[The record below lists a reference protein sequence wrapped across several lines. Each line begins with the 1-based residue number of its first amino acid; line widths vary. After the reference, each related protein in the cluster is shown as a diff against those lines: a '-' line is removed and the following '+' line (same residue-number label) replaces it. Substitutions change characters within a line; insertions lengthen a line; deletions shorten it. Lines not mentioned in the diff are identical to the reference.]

1 MNCSECGTQSSEGDV
16 FCRMCGLP
24 LNQTTPRSAPTPT
37 PSPAP
42 TYAPTSTPP
51 VSVYVQQA
59 AGVQRTSGLAV
70 ASLVLGII
78 GFSIL
83 AIIFGGVAIGQT
95 EKDPNLSGRGM
106 AVAGLV
112 LGIIEFIIELF
123 VVVFFLGLFSFL

>member
-1 MNCSECGTQSSEGDV
+1 
-16 FCRMCGLP
+16 MCGLA
-24 LNQTTPRSAPTPT
+24 LNQTTPSSVPI
-37 PSPAP
+37 
-42 TYAPTSTPP
+42 STPP

-59 AGVQRTSGLAV
+59 RAQRTSGLAV

-83 AIIFGGVAIGQT
+83 AIIFGGVAISQT
-95 EKDPNLSGRGM
+95 EKNPNVSGRGM

-123 VVVFFLGLFSFL
+123 VAVFFLGLFSFL

>member
-1 MNCSECGTQSSEGDV
+1 MNCSKCGTQSSEGDV

-24 LNQTTPRSAPTPT
+24 LNQTTPRS
-37 PSPAP
+37 AP

>member
-1 MNCSECGTQSSEGDV
+1 MNT
-16 FCRMCGLP
+16 L
-24 LNQTTPRSAPTPT
+24 TP
-37 PSPAP
+37 
-42 TYAPTSTPP
+42 TPP
-51 VSVYVQQA
+51 VSVYAQRT

-95 EKDPNLSGRGM
+95 GKDPNLGGRGM

-112 LGIIEFIIELF
+112 LGTIEFVIELF
-123 VVVFFLGLFSFL
+123 VITFLLGLTA